1 MLGWWTIPR
10 AGGIGTAAELAALL
24 LWPFFRRYGG
34 VLDAPFGAASAL
46 AGLCGL
52 SILAMTALDMIFHRR
67 RGRRIRP
74 VRAFDIVLGLGLVGL
89 ALLQLDDLAGQLP
102 A

>member
-1 MLGWWTIPR
+1 MLGWWTIKR
-10 AGGIGTAAELAALL
+10 ASGVGASAGLAALL
-24 LWPFFRRYGG
+24 LWPFFRRYGEA
-34 VLDAPFGAASAL
+34 VTWPFAAAGAM

-52 SILAMTALDMIFHRR
+52 SILFITAADTLFRR

-74 VRAFDIVLGLGLVGL
+74 VRGFDIGLGLLLVVL
-89 ALLQLDDLAGQLP
+89 ALLQLQDVTGQLP